1 MVKGSEAKAE
11 VISKILEYFSDNA
24 FAYNGGKE
32 IRINMT
38 ENGEPVQIK
47 LAVTC
52 AKAAVEPGDEDAV
65 PGTKPKVA
73 NAFDIPVGSAP
84 SFGADKEPIEAT
96 EEERAAIAD
105 LMASLNL

>member
-1 MVKGSEAKAE
+1 MAKGSEAKAE

-32 IRINMT
+32 VRINMI

-52 AKAAVEPGDEDAV
+52 AKAAVEPGDEDAI

-73 NAFDIPVGSAP
+73 NAFDIPVGGAP
-84 SFGADKEPIEAT
+84 FGADEGPIEAT

>member
-1 MVKGSEAKAE
+1 MAKGSEAKAE

-32 IRINMT
+32 VRINMT

-52 AKAAVEPGDEDAV
+52 AKAAVEPGDEDVV

-73 NAFDIPVGSAP
+73 NAFDIPVGDAP
-84 SFGADKEPIEAT
+84 SFEEKKPIEAT